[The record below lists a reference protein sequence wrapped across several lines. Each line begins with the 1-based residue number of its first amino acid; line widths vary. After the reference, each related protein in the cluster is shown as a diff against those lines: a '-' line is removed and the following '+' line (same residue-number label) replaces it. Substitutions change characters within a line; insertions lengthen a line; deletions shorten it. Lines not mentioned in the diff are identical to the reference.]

1 MKIGEI
7 LSGNKSMDANASPSK
22 MTTIGNN
29 STFTGNITFTGTL
42 KISGTVK
49 GNIESNEDADARLVL
64 DQNGIVEGDITA
76 PHVLIRGEVNGNVH
90 SSSQVEIDVSALV
103 TGNVY
108 YDVLEMHGG
117 STVNGS
123 LIRNMGKT
131 AGLLEKK
138 ATKSNNSSNKEEN
151 TTNSASFLQSIDKND
166 KPK

>member
-7 LSGNKSMDANASPSK
+7 LSGNKSMDVSASPSK
-22 MTTIGNN
+22 ITTIGNN

-49 GNIESNEDADARLVL
+49 GNIESNEDADANLIL

-76 PHVLIRGEVNGNVH
+76 PNVLIRGEVNGNVH

-138 ATKSNNSSNKEEN
+138 ATKSNNSNNKEEN

-166 KPK
+166 KTK

>member
-7 LSGNKSMDANASPSK
+7 LSGNKGIDASNTPAK
-22 MTTIGNN
+22 ITVIGNN
-29 STFTGNITFTGTL
+29 SQFTGNITFTGTL

-49 GNIESNEDADARLVL
+49 GNIEANEDADAQLVL
-64 DQNGIVEGDITA
+64 DQNGLVEGDITA
-76 PHVLIRGEVNGNVH
+76 PNVLIRGEVNGNVH
-90 SSSQVEIDVSALV
+90 SSTQVEIDASALV

-138 ATKSNNSSNKEEN
+138 ATKTVKTEDNSP
-151 TTNSASFLQSIDKND
+151 NSASFLQSIDKND
-166 KPK
+166 KTK